1 MNKPMHDATA
11 REYLA
16 NKKLIDGIHTIN
28 IKLVDVGTGEVIKPT
43 KDDIIHI
50 IEDFIV
56 DSSQDD
62 RERIEVLEDKLSEV
76 EDLTHNLMKYV
87 EELRSIFE
95 SI

>member
-1 MNKPMHDATA
+1 MGTKPMQDTTA
-11 REYLA
+11 RRMLA
-16 NKKLIDGIHTIN
+16 NKKLIDDSMN

-62 RERIEVLEDKLSEV
+62 KERIEVLEDKLNEV
-76 EDLTHNLMKYV
+76 EDLTHNLYKYV
-87 EELRSIFE
+87 KELRHIFDSI
-95 SI
+95 

>member
-1 MNKPMHDATA
+1 MNTPRAKIVD
-11 REYLA
+11 
-16 NKKLIDGIHTIN
+16 NSIN

-62 RERIEVLEDKLSEV
+62 RVRIEVLEDKLSEV
-76 EDLTHNLMKYV
+76 EDLTHNLYKYV
-87 EELRSIFE
+87 KELRTIFDN
-95 SI
+95 I

>member
-1 MNKPMHDATA
+1 MTNYPNPLHRA
-11 REYLA
+11 
-16 NKKLIDGIHTIN
+16 KLIDDSMN

-62 RERIEVLEDKLSEV
+62 KERIEVLEDKLNEV
-76 EDLTHNLMKYV
+76 EDLTHNLYKYV
-87 EELRSIFE
+87 KELRHIFDSI
-95 SI
+95 

>member
-1 MNKPMHDATA
+1 MSTKPMQDTTA
-11 REYLA
+11 RRMLA
-16 NKKLIDGIHTIN
+16 NKKLIDDSMN

-62 RERIEVLEDKLSEV
+62 KERIEVLEDKLNEV
-76 EDLTHNLMKYV
+76 EDLTHNLYKYV
-87 EELRSIFE
+87 KELRHIFDSI
-95 SI
+95 

>member
-1 MNKPMHDATA
+1 MSTKPMHDKTA

-16 NKKLIDGIHTIN
+16 NKKLIDDSMN
-28 IKLVDVGTGEVIKPT
+28 IKLVDVDTGEVIKPT

-62 RERIEVLEDKLSEV
+62 RERIEVLEDKLNEV
-76 EDLTHNLMKYV
+76 EDVADNLMKYV
-87 EELRSIFE
+87 KELRSIFE

>member
-1 MNKPMHDATA
+1 MGIPRA
-11 REYLA
+11 
-16 NKKLIDGIHTIN
+16 KLIDDSIR

-76 EDLTHNLMKYV
+76 EDLTHNLYKYV
-87 EELRSIFE
+87 KELRTIFDN
-95 SI
+95 I